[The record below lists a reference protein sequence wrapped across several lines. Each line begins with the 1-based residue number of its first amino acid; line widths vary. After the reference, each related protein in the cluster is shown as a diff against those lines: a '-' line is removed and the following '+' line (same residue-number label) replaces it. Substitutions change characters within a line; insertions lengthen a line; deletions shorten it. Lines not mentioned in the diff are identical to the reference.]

1 MEGTNSRKE
10 REENLRCSGLEEI
23 EQLRVL
29 GLGPRVG
36 QTAGTSILAEV
47 LGIPHP
53 HSRHGCALL
62 RDVELHIWKTVV

>member
-29 GLGPRVG
+29 GLGPRMG
-36 QTAGTSILAEV
+36 QTAGTSILA
-47 LGIPHP
+47 
-53 HSRHGCALL
+53 
-62 RDVELHIWKTVV
+62 